1 MSTVSHMHI
10 HVYIHEQDYLFIASK
25 SHRLTKTKSIAILK
39 RNLVELL
46 TSSCLESNIHHYRI
60 DTSTVAMAF
69 ICKTFLCSY
78 SREYTATIVT
88 VKQLAGSGQM
98 GAAPTTVHKETT
110 THNPTPHTPTTYEI
124 MNEWVIPI
132 YMYTSED
139 DGKEGSLAPRVSTT
153 ACTCTTISAC
163 ILSKAA

>member
-46 TSSCLESNIHHYRI
+46 TSSCLESNVHHYRI

-78 SREYTATIVT
+78 SREYTAAIVT

-98 GAAPTTVHKETT
+98 GAAPTTIHEETT
-110 THNPTPHTPTTYEI
+110 CQHMQSPTSYLHDTWTDYYYI
-124 MNEWVIPI
+124 WVIP
-132 YMYTSED
+132 TLSGEVGND
-139 DGKEGSLAPRVSTT
+139 VCLA
-153 ACTCTTISAC
+153 
-163 ILSKAA
+163 L